1 MAEFRKTSRNKT
13 MISEI
18 KSKLE
23 KMYRQVNNYY
33 YFEKEEVE
41 REHFNNKRNIE
52 LKNLRSLELS
62 ESEPNI
68 YNRSPTRRNYR
79 IK

>member
-23 KMYRQVNNYY
+23 KMYEQVNNYY
-33 YFEKEEVE
+33 YFEKVEEVE
-41 REHFNNKRNIE
+41 MEHFNNKRKI
-52 LKNLRSLELS
+52 
-62 ESEPNI
+62 
-68 YNRSPTRRNYR
+68 
-79 IK
+79 